1 MILSDFC
8 FADQEVGSILF
19 SALIMRCTQLN
30 KSKREVARK
39 IVMALPLLTKWCH
52 LPGLSRGAI
61 AGTTVAAIF
70 GATFFVVCVYFVFY
84 RSKQAEEESFLQG
97 SSDEHFNENFRE

>member
-39 IVMALPLLTKWCH
+39 IVMALPLLTK
-52 LPGLSRGAI
+52 
-61 AGTTVAAIF
+61 
-70 GATFFVVCVYFVFY
+70 
-84 RSKQAEEESFLQG
+84 
-97 SSDEHFNENFRE
+97 